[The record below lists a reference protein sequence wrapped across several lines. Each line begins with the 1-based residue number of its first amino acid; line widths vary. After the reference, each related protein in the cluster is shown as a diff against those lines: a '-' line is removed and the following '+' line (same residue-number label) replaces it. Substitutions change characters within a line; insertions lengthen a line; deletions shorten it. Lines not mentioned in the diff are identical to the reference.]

1 MFTKECYSVL
11 SQMCATMR
19 CRILFKGLLACESVV
34 EVCVLQS
41 ILLCCS
47 LFYCVAVCFIV
58 LQSVAI
64 FFFYIPPAVGGVR
77 VCVFREKE
85 RERER
90 ERERDRE
97 RDRERERERERKCV

>member
-1 MFTKECYSVL
+1 VKVL
-11 SQMCATMR
+11 LR
-19 CRILFKGLLACESVV
+19 CV
-34 EVCVLQS
+34 
-41 ILLCCS
+41 CCS

-97 RDRERERERERKCV
+97 REREKEREREREREREIERERESFKRCCSALQCVAV